1 MKYNVDQLATVRP
14 DHPHLSALRMAFA
27 SLGPITIAD
36 SIRRSGG
43 ASTYDAGAHY
53 RRQTMQL
60 SNSLFQNSMQRQH
73 QSFLNQQEERRREDY
88 RY

>member
-1 MKYNVDQLATVRP
+1 MKYNIDQLATARP
-14 DHPHLSALRMAFA
+14 DHPHLHALRMAFT

-36 SIRRSGG
+36 SIQRSSG
-43 ASTYDAGAHY
+43 ARTYDGAANY
-53 RRQTMQL
+53 RLQTMPL
-60 SNSLFQNSMQRQH
+60 TNSLFQNSMQRQH